1 MNKILDMK
9 QRKNEEED
17 IKRPYSGFNTKHNL
31 SNIVTKINL
40 SSYLNDKTHNYS
52 IDKMFKKK
60 EKKNIISLKLDIK
73 NNNKLS
79 NRNQKNHHF
88 HYNLNNYTNTNI
100 NTNSNTNTNSNNI
113 TQRFFLTSTTN
124 INYPSINNKNNN
136 DTYFDTE
143 ENIIP
148 NIKIQKKKKEH
159 NLFVKKI
166 NKTNFVKQLGLP
178 SPINHYKKVNGK
190 SIFNSGKY
198 EIPFLSN
205 IDL

>member
-1 MNKILDMK
+1 MKI
-9 QRKNEEED
+9 
-17 IKRPYSGFNTKHNL
+17 STSNTKPNIFIVEKNIFL
-31 SNIVTKINL
+31 SKKRNISIINKPL
-40 SSYLNDKTHNYS
+40 INNASSQNEILMKTDSFSNDKN
-52 IDKMFKKK
+52 
-60 EKKNIISLKLDIK
+60 
-73 NNNKLS
+73 
-79 NRNQKNHHF
+79 
-88 HYNLNNYTNTNI
+88 NI
-100 NTNSNTNTNSNNI
+100 NESNTNTNTNSNNI

-159 NLFVKKI
+159 NLFIKKI